1 MSSDTSESTLAI
13 DAPPAEVLDPGA
25 CWVASEDLSSMVFQT
40 AHLQRIT
47 DSWASYV
54 PLVYGETLMKRDLKE
69 CQDTVNSLR
78 NTLESLEI
86 KAARTSHSDT
96 GDVTD
101 NSYATPEDQ
110 EARAAKEAKSAAT
123 MEFLVLTGI
132 GKIVEIEILRLCN
145 LKGTYWDLTH
155 KQWFVEEASEGTFGK
170 AIKKALDEDSD
181 PLADFETKVKGHFKR
196 QMLERAINDF
206 KRELQKQYEEYGG

>member
-1 MSSDTSESTLAI
+1 
-13 DAPPAEVLDPGA
+13 
-25 CWVASEDLSSMVFQT
+25 
-40 AHLQRIT
+40 
-47 DSWASYV
+47 
-54 PLVYGETLMKRDLKE
+54 
-69 CQDTVNSLR
+69 
-78 NTLESLEI
+78 
-86 KAARTSHSDT
+86 
-96 GDVTD
+96 
-101 NSYATPEDQ
+101 
-110 EARAAKEAKSAAT
+110 